1 MKNFMYLNMDFLES
15 FMAQNNDGFPEQE
28 ELEENHS
35 HTETEEDEV
44 AKEVTKLIGEIGTG
58 TENQDNISIPSNI
71 LNTLLSSILNVNNFL
86 EQAPV

>member
-15 FMAQNNDGFPEQE
+15 FMVQNNDGFPEQE

-44 AKEVTKLIGEIGTG
+44 AKEVTKLIGGLVQVLRTKIIY
-58 TENQDNISIPSNI
+58 QFPIIY
-71 LNTLLSSILNVNNFL
+71 
-86 EQAPV
+86 